1 MTIRSHAFSFASFV
15 LLAVAAVIA
24 RVAKAGRH
32 IAIKGGGAQMKT
44 ALKRVGRFVQF
55 LLVIVVGGGMFIAG
69 LIGSPYL
76 AWMVLEKILEGGFGW
91 SLLWSVPSFLFLAA
105 LGLFFAAFL
114 FELVRSVYDD
124 VKSVYLDIKKA
135 K

>member
-1 MTIRSHAFSFASFV
+1 
-15 LLAVAAVIA
+15 
-24 RVAKAGRH
+24 
-32 IAIKGGGAQMKT
+32 MKT

-55 LLVIVVGGGMFIAG
+55 FVVGGGMFIAG

-91 SLLWSVPSFLFLAA
+91 SLVWSVPSFLFLAA

-114 FELVRSVYDD
+114 FELVRSGGIRAVLR
-124 VKSVYLDIKKA
+124 SISF
-135 K
+135 